1 MPSSSTSVNSNKMAK
16 DSKVTKAAA
25 KTETVAPPATATTP
39 AKAPRA
45 KAASKTEVTLPVVAA
60 AAPAAAPAAA
70 TAVVAAPAEAED
82 TRTADTIL
90 STLQET
96 LKSISS
102 EMTTRMRDAVKSALE
117 ASKAVKREL
126 RTKGKRHRKN
136 PEDMTPEERKTY
148 ESRRANNAF
157 LKVRPI
163 TDELATF
170 MGLPSKSLKSQTDV
184 TKFIAN
190 YVKTHNCFDPSFK
203 RRILPDAKLGKLL
216 RVKDGQEVT
225 YLNLQSFLKVHFI
238 KPAVTA

>member
-1 MPSSSTSVNSNKMAK
+1 MPASSTSVNSNKMAK

-25 KTETVAPPATATTP
+25 KTETVAPAAAATTP
-39 AKAPRA
+39 AKTPRA
-45 KAASKTEVTLPVVAA
+45 KAASKTEVTLPVVAS
-60 AAPAAAPAAA
+60 AAP
-70 TAVVAAPAEAED
+70 AVVAAPAAAEAED

-238 KPAVTA
+238 KPVVPA

>member
-16 DSKVTKAAA
+16 DSKTTKTAKTTSEPVVAAPAPAPAAKTPRAKAAA
-25 KTETVAPPATATTP
+25 KTEVTVPV
-39 AKAPRA
+39 
-45 KAASKTEVTLPVVAA
+45 VTPVVAA
-60 AAPAAAPAAA
+60 ESAAPVEAA
-70 TAVVAAPAEAED
+70 E
-82 TRTADTIL
+82 TRSADAIL
-90 STLQET
+90 TSLQET
-96 LKSISS
+96 LKTIST
-102 EMTTRMRDAVKSALE
+102 EMTTRMRDATKAALE
-117 ASKAVKREL
+117 ASKALKREL
-126 RTKGKRHRKN
+126 RDKKKRHRKN
-136 PEDMTPEERKTY
+136 PEEMTAEERKTY

-157 LKVRPI
+157 LKLRPI

-170 MGLPSKSLKSQTDV
+170 MGLPSKSQKSQTDV
-184 TKFIAN
+184 TKFVAT

>member
-1 MPSSSTSVNSNKMAK
+1 MPASSSSVNANKMAK
-16 DSKVTKAAA
+16 DTKTTKPAA
-25 KTETVAPPATATTP
+25 KTDAPVVVVAPA

-45 KAASKTEVTLPVVAA
+45 KAASKTEVTVPVVTAPVVAA
-60 AAPAAAPAAA
+60 GEAAP
-70 TAVVAAPAEAED
+70 VVED
-82 TRTADTIL
+82 TRTADAIL

-96 LKSISS
+96 LRAIST

-126 RTKGKRHRKN
+126 RSKGKRHRKN

-157 LKVRPI
+157 LKLRPI

-170 MGLPSKSLKSQTDV
+170 MGLPSKSQKSQTDV
-184 TKFIAN
+184 TKFVAT
-190 YVKTHNCFDPSFK
+190 YVKAHNCFDPNFK

-225 YLNLQSFLKVHFI
+225 YLNLQSFLKVHFV

>member
-1 MPSSSTSVNSNKMAK
+1 MAK

-45 KAASKTEVTLPVVAA
+45 KAASKTEVTLPVVT
-60 AAPAAAPAAA
+60 AAAPAAA

-238 KPAVTA
+238 KPVVPV

>member
-25 KTETVAPPATATTP
+25 KTETVAPPAAATTP

-45 KAASKTEVTLPVVAA
+45 KAASKTEVTLPVVASV
-60 AAPAAAPAAA
+60 AP
-70 TAVVAAPAEAED
+70 AVVAAPAAAEAED

-238 KPAVTA
+238 KPVVPA

>member
-1 MPSSSTSVNSNKMAK
+1 MSSSSTSVNANKMAK
-16 DSKVTKAAA
+16 DSKTKPAPKVDAAPV
-25 KTETVAPPATATTP
+25 VAPA

-45 KAASKTEVTLPVVAA
+45 KAAAKTVVTVPVVTAPVVASD
-60 AAPAAAPAAA
+60 AAP
-70 TAVVAAPAEAED
+70 VVED
-82 TRTADTIL
+82 TRTADVIL

-96 LKSISS
+96 LKAIST

-126 RTKGKRHRKN
+126 RSKGKRHRKN

-157 LKVRPI
+157 LKLRPI
-163 TDELATF
+163 TDELAAF
-170 MGLPSKSLKSQTDV
+170 MGLPSKSQRSQTDV
-184 TKFIAN
+184 TKFVAT
-190 YVKTHNCFDPSFK
+190 YVKSHNCFDPSFK

-225 YLNLQSFLKVHFI
+225 YLNLQSFLKVHFV